1 VRLCPSCGE
10 ENPDRFRLCG
20 SCGNQLADS
29 GPAEQSRKTVTV
41 VFCDLVGS
49 TSLAERLDAES
60 LREVLAHYFAEMQTV
75 LERHGG
81 RVEKYIG
88 DAIVAVF
95 GLPRAH
101 EDDALRAVRAAAEM
115 QASLIRVNEELDR
128 RWGVTLANRTG
139 VNTGE
144 VVAGD
149 ITPGQRIV
157 TGDMVN
163 VAARLE
169 QAAPQME
176 VLLGESTYRLVR
188 AAVEVDVLEPLE
200 LKGKSER
207 VPAFRLVSVRTG
219 EAFARRTDTPLVGRV
234 SELDRLGQWL
244 GRAVQQQSGQ
254 LVTLVGDAGVG
265 KSRLIHEFVTQIQG
279 QASVLRGRCLPYGEG
294 ITFWPLGEVVRQA
307 AGIHQHEPPDDARA
321 KLAALAGGGAGPVVD
336 RIAAAIG
343 LSAESFPIA
352 EIFWAARSLIESLG
366 REQPLVI
373 VIDDIH
379 WAEATFLDLLD
390 HLAGSLQGTALLLLC
405 TSRRDLIEERPEWS
419 KAMPNAEAIFLG
431 PLSKD
436 ESAQIAINL
445 FGDMELPERLRA
457 RIIDAAGGNALFIEQ
472 MLSMLVDEGL
482 VREEEGG
489 RWIASPAASSFEV
502 PPSIFALLSA
512 RLDRL
517 SREER
522 SVVDRGA
529 VVGQIFYRGA
539 VVALSPEGLRP
550 HVDPSLEALARKEL
564 ITAEESDFAGDD
576 AFRFHHILIRDAAY
590 QGLLKRTRIELHE
603 AYAAWLEE
611 AAGSL
616 LEFEEIRG
624 YHLEQAYRYRAEL
637 GTPDEQGRAVGDRA
651 ARLLSGAGRRAFAQG
666 DMPAAASLLGRAVS
680 LLPNQDP
687 LRLSLL
693 PDLGEA
699 LSDLGQFAQAHELV
713 EEAIQGAAAMDDIRL
728 GMDALVVKFLIRSS
742 MEEGAWA
749 EEILRETERAI
760 FVLET
765 ANDTRALARAWRLV
779 GFVHATAGNYGAA
792 EEALRRAIDL
802 AQSIADRRE
811 ETRNLSIYA
820 ACALYGPMPV
830 PDAIRHCEQLLQRT
844 TGNQRSE
851 ALIGLYLS
859 QLYAM
864 QGDFDRARELY
875 RGSRASLVDQGET
888 VLAAFT
894 ASNSARVEML
904 AEDHVAAEQELR
916 RDYEA
921 LERMGEKYFL
931 STVAGLLAHALYL
944 TSMLEE
950 AEEFSRVSEQ
960 TAGDDVESQSLWR
973 RARAKVLARSG
984 RLDEAEALARES
996 CALVD
1001 GIDSPLTRANSLL
1014 DLAEVLTIA
1023 GRTHEAIPLVQE
1035 AVLLHEKKGNVVTAE
1050 RARLMLERLE
1060 EPSPG
1065 AMVRP

>member
-1 VRLCPSCGE
+1 VRLCPACGE

-20 SCGNQLADS
+20 SCGTQLVDS
-29 GPAEQSRKTVTV
+29 GPAEQNRKTVTV

-60 LREVLAHYFAEMQTV
+60 LREVLAHYFTEMQAV

-115 QASLIRVNEELDR
+115 QTSLTRVNEELDQ
-128 RWGVTLANRTG
+128 RWGVRLANRTG

-169 QAAPQME
+169 QAAPELE
-176 VLLGESTYRLVR
+176 VLLGGSTYRLVR
-188 AAVEVDVLEPLE
+188 DAVEVEVLDPLE
-200 LKGKSER
+200 LKGKAER
-207 VPAFRLVSVRTG
+207 VPAFRLVSVRSS
-219 EAFARRTDTPLVGRV
+219 EALTRRTDTPLVGRAE
-234 SELDRLGQWL
+234 ELGRLCEWL
-244 GRAVQQQSGQ
+244 GRAQERRSGH
-254 LVTLVGDAGVG
+254 LVTLVGEAGVG
-265 KSRLIHEFVTQIQG
+265 KSRLIHEFVTKTCRE
-279 QASVLRGRCLPYGEG
+279 ATVLRGRCLPYGEG
-294 ITFWPLGEVVRQA
+294 ITFWPLAEVVRQA
-307 AGIHQHEPPDDARA
+307 AGIHQHESPDEARA
-321 KLAALAGGGAGPVVD
+321 KLAALTGDGEGAVIERV
-336 RIAAAIG
+336 AAAIG
-343 LSAESFPIA
+343 LSAASFPIA
-352 EIFWAARSLIESLG
+352 ETFWAVRSLMERLG
-366 REQPLVI
+366 RERPLVV

-379 WAEATFLDLLD
+379 WAESTFLDLLT
-390 HLAGSLQGTALLLLC
+390 HLASSLQGTALLLLC

-419 KAMPNAEAIFLG
+419 KAKSNAETIFLG

-436 ESAQIAINL
+436 ESSQIAMNL
-445 FGDMELPERLRA
+445 FGDIELPEKLKA
-457 RIIDAAGGNALFIEQ
+457 RIVDAAGGNALFIEQ
-472 MLSMLVDEGL
+472 MLSMLVDDGV
-482 VREEEGG
+482 VRMEGG
-489 RWIASPAASSFEV
+489 RLIASSAAALFEV
-502 PPSIFALLSA
+502 PPSILALLSA

-517 SREER
+517 SSEER
-522 SVVDRGA
+522 SAVDRGA
-529 VVGQIFYRGA
+529 VIGQIFYRGA
-539 VVALSPEGLRP
+539 VAALSPERLR
-550 HVDPSLEALARKEL
+550 HQVDPSLEALARKEL
-564 ITAEESDFAGDD
+564 IAVQPSDFAGDD

-611 AAGSL
+611 AAGNL
-616 LEFEEIRG
+616 LEFEEVRG

-637 GTPDEQGRAVGDRA
+637 GTPDEEARQVGDRA
-651 ARLLSGAGRRAFAQG
+651 ARLLSAAGRRAFAQG
-666 DMPAAASLLGRAVS
+666 DMPAAASLLGRAAS
-680 LLPNQDP
+680 LLPSQDP
-687 LRLSLL
+687 TRLALL

-699 LSDLGQFAQAHELV
+699 LSDLGEFARANELV
-713 EEAIQGAAAMDDIRL
+713 EEAIQGAAAMDDLRL

-742 MEEGAWA
+742 LEEGAWA

-765 ANDTRALARAWRLV
+765 ANDARALARAWRLV

-792 EEALRRAIDL
+792 EEALRGAIEL
-802 AQSIADRRE
+802 ARSIGDRRE

-830 PDAIRHCEQLLQRT
+830 PDAIRHCEDLLQST

-851 ALIGLYLS
+851 ATIGLYLS

-864 QGDFDRARELY
+864 RGDLERARALY
-875 RGSRASLVDQGET
+875 RGSRASLVEQGEA

-894 ASNSARVEML
+894 ASNSARVEMM
-904 AEDHVAAEQELR
+904 AGDPSAAEEELR

-921 LERMGEKYFL
+921 LQQMGEKYFL
-931 STVAGLLAHALYL
+931 STLAGLLAHALVL
-944 TSMLEE
+944 TNMLDE
-950 AEEFSRVSEQ
+950 AEAFTRIGEE

-973 RARAKVLARSG
+973 RARAKVLARWG
-984 RLDEAEALARES
+984 RSEEAEGLAREA
-996 CALVD
+996 CALIEGV
-1001 GIDSPLTRANSLL
+1001 DSPSTLGNSLL
-1014 DLAEVLTIA
+1014 DLAEVLA
-1023 GRTHEAIPLVQE
+1023 LGGKPDEAVPLVRE
-1035 AVLLHEKKGNVVTAE
+1035 AVVLHEKKGNLVTVE
-1050 RARLMLERLE
+1050 RARDMLDGLA

-1065 AMVRP
+1065 AMVGS

>member
-1 VRLCPSCGE
+1 VRLCPACGE

-20 SCGNQLADS
+20 SCGTQLVES
-29 GPAEQSRKTVTV
+29 RPVEQNRKTVTV

-49 TSLAERLDAES
+49 TPLAERLDAES
-60 LREVLAHYFAEMQTV
+60 LREVLARYFTEMQIV

-115 QASLIRVNEELDR
+115 QAALSRVNEELEQ
-128 RWGVTLANRTG
+128 RWGVRLANRTG

-169 QAAPQME
+169 QAAPQLE

-188 AAVEVDVLEPLE
+188 DAVDVEVLEPLE
-200 LKGKSER
+200 LKGKAER
-207 VPAFRLVSVRTG
+207 VPAFRLVSVRAG
-219 EAFARRTDTPLVGRV
+219 EALSRRTDTPLVGREA
-234 SELDRLGQWL
+234 ELGRLCEWL
-244 GRAVQQQSGQ
+244 GRAVEQRSGQ
-254 LVTLVGDAGVG
+254 LVTLVGEAGVG
-265 KSRLIHEFVTQIQG
+265 KSRLIHEFVTRTCRE
-279 QASVLRGRCLPYGEG
+279 ATVLRGRCPPYGEG
-294 ITFWPLGEVVRQA
+294 STFWPLAEVVRQA
-307 AGIHQHEPPDDARA
+307 AGIHQHEPPEDARA
-321 KLAALAGGGAGPVVD
+321 KLAVLLADAEDGVVD
-336 RIAAAIG
+336 RVSAAIG

-352 EIFWAARSLIESLG
+352 ETFWAVRSLVETLG
-366 REQPLVI
+366 REHPLVI

-379 WAEATFLDLLD
+379 WAESTFLDLLEY
-390 HLAGSLQGTALLLLC
+390 LAGSVHGTALLLLC
-405 TSRRDLIEERPEWS
+405 TSRRDLIDERPEWA
-419 KAMPNAEAIFLG
+419 KEKPNAETIFLG

-436 ESAQIAINL
+436 ESTQIAMNL
-445 FGDMELPERLRA
+445 FGDIELPEKLRT
-457 RIIDAAGGNALFIEQ
+457 RIVDAAGGNALFIEQ
-472 MLSMLVDEGL
+472 MLSMMVDDGL
-482 VREEEGG
+482 VREEGG
-489 RWIASPAASSFEV
+489 RWVASSSASSFVV

-517 SREER
+517 SGEER

-529 VVGQIFYRGA
+529 VIGQIFYRGA
-539 VVALSPEGLRP
+539 VAALSPEALRL
-550 HVDPSLEALARKEL
+550 HVDTSLEALSRKEL
-564 ITAEESDFAGDD
+564 IAVQPSDFAGDD
-576 AFRFHHILIRDAAY
+576 AFGFHHILIRDAAY
-590 QGLLKRTRIELHE
+590 RGLLKRTRIELHE

-611 AAGSL
+611 AAGNL
-616 LEFEEIRG
+616 LEFEEVRG
-624 YHLEQAYRYRAEL
+624 YHLERAYRYRTEL
-637 GTPDEQGRAVGDRA
+637 GTPDEQARQVGDRA
-651 ARLLSGAGRRAFAQG
+651 ARLLSAAGRRAFAQG

-680 LLPNQDP
+680 LLPAQDP
-687 LRLSLL
+687 TRLALL

-699 LSDLGQFAQAHELV
+699 LSDLGEFARANELV
-713 EEAIQGAAAMDDIRL
+713 EEAIQGAASMDDLRL

-742 MEEGAWA
+742 LEEGAWA
-749 EEILRETERAI
+749 EQILRETERAI

-765 ANDTRALARAWRLV
+765 ANDSRALARAWRLV
-779 GFVHATAGNYGAA
+779 GFVHATEGNYGAA
-792 EEALRRAIDL
+792 EEALRGAIEL
-802 AQSIADRRE
+802 ARSIGDRRE

-830 PDAIRHCEQLLQRT
+830 SDAIRHCEDLLQST

-851 ALIGLYLS
+851 ATIGLYLS

-864 QGDFDRARELY
+864 RGDFERARELY
-875 RGSRASLVDQGET
+875 RGSRASLVEQGEA

-894 ASNSARVEML
+894 ASNSARVEMM
-904 AEDHVAAEQELR
+904 AEDPLAAEAELR
-916 RDYEA
+916 RDYEV

-931 STVAGLLAHALYL
+931 STVAGLLAHALCL
-944 TSMLEE
+944 RNMLDE
-950 AEEFSRVSEQ
+950 AEAFSRVGEE

-973 RARAKVLARSG
+973 RARAKVLALWG
-984 RLDEAEALARES
+984 RTEEAEALAREA
-996 CALVD
+996 CALIERV
-1001 GIDSPLTRANSLL
+1001 DSPSTVANSLL
-1014 DLAEVLTIA
+1014 DLAEVLA
-1023 GRTHEAIPLVQE
+1023 LGGKPDEAVPLVQQ
-1035 AVLLHEKKGNVVTAE
+1035 AVLLHEKKGNLVTAE
-1050 RARLMLERLE
+1050 RARTMLEHLA

-1065 AMVRP
+1065 AMALP